1 MTAQR
6 QRVFRCNHP
15 TAHRKMLWRKPGTPQ
30 AQTHIEDRDTR
41 TEQRKPVE
49 EKSSA
54 TAELS
59 WTSFGLV
66 KRG

>member
-6 QRVFRCNHP
+6 QRVQPPNR
-15 TAHRKMLWRKPGTPQ
+15 THRKMLRRRPGTPQ
-30 AQTHIEDRDTR
+30 VQTHIEDRNTR

-49 EKSSA
+49 ENSSA
-54 TAELS
+54 TAEQS